1 MQEEDFNVVS
11 GALLAHACRLPPGSG
26 LVEYLKRAARA
37 TGRQA
42 VAVLTC
48 VGSLRDVT
56 LRMANAQA
64 GDGTSQYRTWNDS
77 VEIVSLVGTFAVA
90 SDSGAVAGE
99 GVRSKE
105 EEVKF
110 HLHLSISDATGD
122 VYGGHLVSGIVHT
135 TVELV
140 LGSLQGVRF
149 DRAPDV
155 KTGFQELVVSSTT
168 DDE

>member
-1 MQEEDFNVVS
+1 MNDEDFNVVS
-11 GALLAHACRLPPGSG
+11 GALTAHACRLPPGSG
-26 LVEYLKRAARA
+26 LVECLKRAARA
-37 TGRQA
+37 TDQQA
-42 VAVLTC
+42 VIVLTC

-64 GDGTSQYRTWNDS
+64 GDGTSKHRTWNES

-90 SDSGAVAGE
+90 SDSGAVNGE
-99 GVRSKE
+99 GVRRE

-110 HLHLSISDATGD
+110 HLHLSISDTMGD
-122 VYGGHLVSGIVHT
+122 VHGGHLVSGIVHT

-149 DRAPDV
+149 DRAADV
-155 KTGFQELVVSSTT
+155 KTGFQELVVSTAN
-168 DDE
+168 DE